1 MMTLGFLS
9 RGSVTHHPKG
19 LFVTLE
25 GGEGVG
31 KSVQADALRERL
43 QAGGHSVAVTREPGG
58 TPLGERLRS
67 VLLDLSSERLQIDS
81 LTETLL
87 FMAARA
93 ELVVTVIQ
101 PALARGDI
109 VVCDRF
115 ADSTRAYQGYG
126 RGIDLALIDKLNAAA
141 TGGLEPDLVVLLD
154 LAPADG
160 LARRPAAENDD
171 RFGREDV
178 AFHERVR
185 EGYRALAGHASQRWL
200 VIDASQPRE
209 SITDMIYQR
218 IEQLLRERGH

>member
-1 MMTLGFLS
+1 MADHT
-9 RGSVTHHPKG
+9 G

-25 GGEGVG
+25 GGEGAG
-31 KSVQADALRERL
+31 KSVQADAIRERL
-43 QAGGHSVAVTREPGG
+43 QADGHSVVVTREPGG

-81 LTETLL
+81 LSETLL
-87 FMAARA
+87 FIAARA
-93 ELVVTVIQ
+93 ELVAAVIR
-101 PALARGDI
+101 PALAHGD
-109 VVCDRF
+109 VVICDRF

-126 RGIDLALIDKLNAAA
+126 RGIHLGLIDTVNAAA

-154 LAPADG
+154 LTPADG

-185 EGYRALAGHASQRWL
+185 AGYAKLAAQSPQCWL
-200 VIDASQPRE
+200 VIDASLPRE
-209 SITDMIYQR
+209 TITDTICPR
-218 IEQLLRERGH
+218 VEQLLREREQ

>member
-1 MMTLGFLS
+1 
-9 RGSVTHHPKG
+9 

-25 GGEGVG
+25 GGEGAG
-31 KSVQADALRERL
+31 KSVQAAAMRERL
-43 QAGGHSVAVTREPGG
+43 QAGGHSVVVTREPGG

-81 LTETLL
+81 LSETLL
-87 FMAARA
+87 FIAARA
-93 ELVVTVIQ
+93 ELVAALIR
-101 PALARGDI
+101 PALVRGD
-109 VVCDRF
+109 VVICDRF

-126 RGIDLALIDKLNAAA
+126 RGIDLALIDTLNAAA

-160 LARRPAAENDD
+160 LARRPVAENDD

-185 EGYRALAGHASQRWL
+185 TGYCALAGQDPQRWL

-209 SITDMIYQR
+209 AITDTIYQR
-218 IEQLLRERGH
+218 IEQVLRERRQ